1 MPDAREPLVQLASQ
15 VAALSR
21 QLAEVTAQ
29 LQRVSKQLAELSG
42 PTAIDDAPQAE
53 PATVQ
58 AAEAVAVAVP
68 VAAAHPAAVAATPKD
83 EAYLLLQQAFAA
95 AVQTDLSDPDSLEA
109 GFAVFCSLSHSSRH
123 GTPLLNGELLAYK
136 WKPLV
141 QRLGQYLQEPKDP
154 TSFAVVQW
162 QPDEPDGRTE
172 MLKAFLRADKRMPP
186 PVTFRRDARA
196 GGALRIETSSL

>member
-1 MPDAREPLVQLASQ
+1 MTDAREPLAQLASQ
-15 VAALSR
+15 VAVLSR
-21 QLAEVTAQ
+21 QLGEVTAQ

-42 PTAIDDAPQAE
+42 QTALHDAPQTE
-53 PATVQ
+53 TATVQ
-58 AAEAVAVAVP
+58 AIETM
-68 VAAAHPAAVAATPKD
+68 AAADLVVPAPPTAVAATPKD

-95 AVQTDLSDPDSLEA
+95 AVQTDLSDPESLEA